1 MCFRVN
7 PKSTLFQCWIW
18 LMNQRW
24 QIDVESMWIGYHVD
38 RRRDVISTYIN
49 VESTVSVCW
58 ERTLKETD
66 MIWKNFQ
73 NIRTTPAIMG
83 NGTFILLHSNV
94 SKHTTE
100 SFTPQ
105 YQSNYRNLVSGT
117 AKKLDVLKNYQNI
130 RKTPPVL
137 ENGTFIQ
144 LYSEVPNHP
153 DWANTSEY
161 HWNNHNFV
169 FGNSKH

>member
-49 VESTVSVCW
+49 VESTLSVCW

-117 AKKLDVLKNYQNI
+117 AKRLDVLKNYQNI

-161 HWNNHNFV
+161 HWNNHNFG

>member
-1 MCFRVN
+1 MLN
-7 PKSTLFQCWIW
+7 LIDESTLTNRRWINVDW
-18 LMNQRW
+18 ISRWPTSRRYFNIYQRW
-24 QIDVESMWIGYHVD
+24 
-38 RRRDVISTYIN
+38 IN
-49 VESTVSVCW
+49 SECLLGKDF
-58 ERTLKETD
+58 ERNWYD
-66 MIWKNFQ
+66 MKKFPKYQDNPC
-73 NIRTTPAIMG
+73 N
-83 NGTFILLHSNV
+83 NGKWHFHLLHSNV